1 VAHGPIA
8 AFFFLSYSENGFLL
22 PPFSLSLSLSNIQKV
37 KKERGKKGS
46 LPLYKDLCLAVLM
59 T

>member
-1 VAHGPIA
+1 MV
-8 AFFFLSYSENGFLL
+8 FYSPLL
-22 PPFSLSLSLSNIQKV
+22 SLSLSLKHPKS
-37 KKERGKKGS
+37 KKRERKKGS